1 MYRLSAGGV
10 PPLYLDMKVL
20 EYLEFAADLKGIP
33 AEKKE
38 AEIRKVM
45 GMMTK
50 LMEVSERLINQSVPK
65 DTGRGAGL
73 AQAMLGFP
81 EILILDEPTVGLDPK
96 QIIEIRELI
105 RKLAKDHTVILSS
118 HILARNPGDL
128 AIMS

>member
-1 MYRLSAGGV
+1 M
-10 PPLYLDMKVL
+10 L

-45 GMMTK
+45 GMTK
-50 LMEVSERLINQSVPK
+50 LMEVSERLINNLSKGYRQRV
-65 DTGRGAGL
+65 GL

-96 QIIEIRELI
+96 QIIEIRGTDPEACQRSYGNL
-105 RKLAKDHTVILSS
+105 KFSYS
-118 HILARNPGDL
+118 GRNPGDL
-128 AIMS
+128 